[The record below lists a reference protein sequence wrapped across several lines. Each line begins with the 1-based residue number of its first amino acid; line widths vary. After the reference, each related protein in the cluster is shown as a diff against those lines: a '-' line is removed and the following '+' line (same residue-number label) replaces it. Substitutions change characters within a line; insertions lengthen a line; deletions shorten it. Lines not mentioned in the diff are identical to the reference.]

1 MAGLL
6 ENLATPLS
14 SSETSFKEK
23 AAYVGTAEDEKESAL
38 DTDKSSDGYNDEDEK
53 PIFVNG
59 EPVITTGR
67 DVSKYLVDLRDDEDP
82 PFTFRSVVLG
92 TMIGGLGAAM
102 YQVCMFTLK
111 PVTAVPKSR
120 FQIYIYKPISVGIS
134 TVFLLLIIYSLGV
147 FWSTF
152 FPRRSWVKGTR
163 FEWLGPTL
171 HFINPGGFKL
181 KEVRIA
187 PLGLSALL
195 SKKCSTSPQALLL
208 RAHHGAVRPFSTFPC
223 RQ

>member
-1 MAGLL
+1 MDGLL
-6 ENLATPLS
+6 ENLPVPLS
-14 SSETSFKEK
+14 SSETSLKEK
-23 AAYVGTAEDEKESAL
+23 AAYVGTSEAKKGSAL
-38 DTDKSSDGYNDEDEK
+38 DPDKSSDGYNDEGEK
-53 PIFVNG
+53 PLFVNG
-59 EPVITTGR
+59 EPVITSGM

-92 TMIGGLGAAM
+92 TMVGGLGAAL
-102 YQVCMFTLK
+102 YQVCSLALK
-111 PVTAVPKSR
+111 SVTAVQSR
-120 FQIYIYKPISVGIS
+120 FQIYIYKPFSVGIS

-171 HFINPGGFKL
+171 HFINPGEFKL
-181 KEVRIA
+181 KEVRFA
-187 PLGLSALL
+187 PLGVSALL
-195 SKKCSTSPQALLL
+195 SPKGSTSPQALLL
-208 RAHHGAVRPFSTFPC
+208 RVHHTAARPSSTFPC